1 MTAFAIVMAALAGA
15 LVVLAAVA
23 VVGWRYYKRLTR
35 REAADFL
42 TYNAYAAP
50 DGILFLGDSLTD
62 FFPVNEYFTSAA
74 RLYNRGI
81 AGDTTFDV
89 LARVG
94 DAVAVRPKKVFLQ
107 IGVNDL
113 IYLSR
118 RKAAPA
124 AVAGRVAE
132 IAAFFPDA
140 ERYVL
145 SLYPINRGKSLL
157 GRFICGKADN
167 GRVRAVNAELVRR
180 AEPCGYRYID
190 VHARLADEKGNLS
203 ADCTLEGL
211 HLSARGYAV
220 VADALR
226 PYIEA

>member
-15 LVVLAAVA
+15 LVVVAALAAA
-23 VVGWRYYKRLTR
+23 GYRYYKRLTR

-42 TYNAYAAP
+42 TYNEYAAP
-50 DGILFLGDSLTD
+50 DGTLFLGDSLTD
-62 FFPVNEYFTSAA
+62 FVPVNEYFTSAA

-89 LARVG
+89 LARVR
-94 DAVAVRPKKVFLQ
+94 DAAAIRPKKVFLQ
-107 IGVNDL
+107 IGINDL
-113 IYLSR
+113 IYFPR

-124 AVAGRVAE
+124 AVADRVAE
-132 IAAFFPDA
+132 IAAFFPEA
-140 ERYVL
+140 EMHIL

-157 GRFICGKADN
+157 GRFVCGRADN
-167 GRVRAVNAELVRR
+167 ERVRAVNAELVRR
-180 AEPCGYRYID
+180 AEQGGYRYID
-190 VHARLADEKGNLS
+190 VYARLADERGNLS

-220 VADALR
+220 VAGALR